1 MSPLPPLPEDGPPL
15 SEPLPDELALDE
27 PPPEELAPDE
37 PSPGE
42 LDPDELPP
50 GELPLEELPIGKLE
64 LGSGLLFPHAT
75 ARQSQAAAAHAWNP
89 RLEIPLEMCDIMR
102 DPGFCLRV
110 VRSGRVSAASVPAAV
125 LAARVQGPRKHGH
138 FALRVSP
145 RRSLPAEAEHRP
157 DVCHGRSSRSCCLR
171 RSAMVRQRR
180 KSLSGS
186 HGGPRRLTSQ
196 DGSALG
202 VPVSHIHFIGGEKGG
217 VGKSLVA
224 RVLSQWF
231 IDRSEPF
238 AALDADTSHRTLLRS
253 YGSYSQP
260 VDLDNFLSADEIAN
274 RALAAD
280 RSVVVDLPAQ
290 SSRAL
295 ERWMQ
300 SVDLVRFCRDAGIR
314 LTLWHVTDGT
324 FDSVRDLERSLEV
337 WAESFSF
344 VLAKNHGRCKDFSL
358 FDESDA
364 RRRLEVLGGRIVDVP
379 ELDAAA
385 MARID
390 RTCVSLWAAVN
401 GAEGNLALAPM
412 QRQRTR
418 LWLDR
423 CYQSLGAAA
432 GSG

>member
-1 MSPLPPLPEDGPPL
+1 M
-15 SEPLPDELALDE
+15 
-27 PPPEELAPDE
+27 
-37 PSPGE
+37 
-42 LDPDELPP
+42 
-50 GELPLEELPIGKLE
+50 
-64 LGSGLLFPHAT
+64 
-75 ARQSQAAAAHAWNP
+75 
-89 RLEIPLEMCDIMR
+89 
-102 DPGFCLRV
+102 
-110 VRSGRVSAASVPAAV
+110 
-125 LAARVQGPRKHGH
+125 
-138 FALRVSP
+138 
-145 RRSLPAEAEHRP
+145 
-157 DVCHGRSSRSCCLR
+157 
-171 RSAMVRQRR
+171 
-180 KSLSGS
+180 
-186 HGGPRRLTSQ
+186 TSQ
-196 DGSALG
+196 YGSALA

-231 IDRSEPF
+231 IDRSAPF

-253 YGSYSQP
+253 YGGYSQP
-260 VDLDNFLSADEIAN
+260 VDLDDFSSADEIAN

-295 ERWMQ
+295 ERWMR

-324 FDSVRDLERSLEV
+324 YDSVRDLERSLEQ

-364 RRRLEVLGGRIVDVP
+364 RRRLVDLGGRIVDVP

-390 RTCVSLWAAVN
+390 RTSVSLWSAVN
-401 GAEGNLALAPM
+401 AADGDHALAPM

-423 CYQSLGAAA
+423 CYESLGAAA